1 MRWLSDTAVDRLR
14 DEADLPDLCDLK
26 YQVIEKL
33 GSGGMGTVYL
43 AEDLKLGRRVAIKV
57 MNVADPSGA
66 LTARMVREAHIVA
79 LLEHPS
85 IVPIHDVGTLE
96 DGRVFYAMKLVQ
108 GNRLDE
114 AAKVMVSLPD
124 TLRIF
129 QKVCEAMAFAHARGV
144 VHRDLKPENIM
155 VGPFGEVLVMDW
167 GVAKVLSADVPPAE
181 ETRPSTRTSRPEEQD
196 FVETMPLNGSSV
208 DTSSGTIIGTPAY
221 MSPEQSQGLIDQID
235 SRSDVYSLGAILY
248 FLTTGRPPVDT
259 SEQGAPGEDS
269 GSRRP
274 RQLNPT
280 LPRAVE
286 AICLKAMSDR
296 RVDRYGGADEIG
308 ADVVRFLDGNPV
320 SAYPENVFEKTGRW
334 IGKNRFLVMLIIA
347 YLMMRVIVFFFVGR

>member
-1 MRWLSDTAVDRLR
+1 
-14 DEADLPDLCDLK
+14 CDLK

-96 DGRVFYAMKLVQ
+96 ERRFFYAMKLVQ
-108 GNRLDE
+108 GNRLEE

-155 VGPFGEVLVMDW
+155 VGPFGE
-167 GVAKVLSADVPPAE
+167 
-181 ETRPSTRTSRPEEQD
+181 
-196 FVETMPLNGSSV
+196 
-208 DTSSGTIIGTPAY
+208 
-221 MSPEQSQGLIDQID
+221 
-235 SRSDVYSLGAILY
+235 
-248 FLTTGRPPVDT
+248 
-259 SEQGAPGEDS
+259 
-269 GSRRP
+269 
-274 RQLNPT
+274 
-280 LPRAVE
+280 
-286 AICLKAMSDR
+286 
-296 RVDRYGGADEIG
+296 
-308 ADVVRFLDGNPV
+308 
-320 SAYPENVFEKTGRW
+320 
-334 IGKNRFLVMLIIA
+334 
-347 YLMMRVIVFFFVGR
+347 